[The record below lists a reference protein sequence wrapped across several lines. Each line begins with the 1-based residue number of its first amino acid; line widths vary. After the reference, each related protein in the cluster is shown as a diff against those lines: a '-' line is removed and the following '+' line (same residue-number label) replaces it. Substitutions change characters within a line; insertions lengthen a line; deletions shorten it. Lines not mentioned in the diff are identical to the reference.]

1 MTRILSLVL
10 TVVLAVSSSPAMAQT
25 PSGAETPSDDYWMR
39 YTEKLPIGS
48 TVRVRTS
55 DGKRVTA
62 VLAIVDGTGITV
74 EPKTRVPEAP
84 RHIPFAELEQL
95 ELQQHGSSLAKTVGI
110 GVAVGV
116 SSFFG
121 IMLIMFA
128 AWSD

>member
-10 TVVLAVSSSPAMAQT
+10 TVVFAVSSGPAMAQA
-25 PSGAETPSDDYWMR
+25 PSGAESRSEDYWMT

-48 TVRVRTS
+48 TIRVRTR
-55 DGKRVTA
+55 DGKRATA

-95 ELQQHGSSLAKTVGI
+95 ELRQHGSSLGKAVGI

-116 SSFFG
+116 SSFFASL
-121 IMLIMFA
+121 LIALA
-128 AWSD
+128 AWGD